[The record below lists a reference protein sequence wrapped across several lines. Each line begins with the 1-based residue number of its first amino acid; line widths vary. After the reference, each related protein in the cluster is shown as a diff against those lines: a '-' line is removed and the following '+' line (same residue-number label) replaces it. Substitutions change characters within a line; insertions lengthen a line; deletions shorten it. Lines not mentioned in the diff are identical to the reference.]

1 MPRLRFLP
9 LIGLLLAG
17 AACARPRAELGAGAE
32 PAYPRPLEIPTEA
45 WTHASAAYQHALIR
59 GVVTRQRLTVIDY
72 SLPSNVRR
80 LWVVDMATG
89 EVLMNEYVAHAI
101 RSGSTWATSFSNRD
115 GSRRTSL
122 GTFVTGGTFSGV
134 RGIALRLR
142 GLEPGINDHAWQR
155 GIVIHGTPGVSAA
168 RARLGRMGRTEGCPA
183 VPRESARRLI
193 GLIDEG
199 SIVFAWYP
207 DRNFLTQSEYVDR
220 YALTV
225 RLAGSD

>member
-17 AACARPRAELGAGAE
+17 AACARPRAELAAGAE
-32 PAYPRPLEIPTEA
+32 PAYPRPLEIPAEA

-59 GVVTRQRLTVIDY
+59 GVVTRPRLTVIDY

-101 RSGSTWATSFSNRD
+101 RSGGTWATSFSNRD

-134 RGIALRLR
+134 RGLALHLR
-142 GLEPGINDHAWQR
+142 GLEPGINDHASQR

-193 GLIDEG
+193 GLINEG